1 VTNTLP
7 IPVEKRFDKLLVL
20 SVGQIIADAV
30 RAVFEDESVSGI
42 FGGDN
47 V

>member
-1 VTNTLP
+1 V
-7 IPVEKRFDKLLVL
+7 V
-20 SVGQIIADAV
+20 SVGTIIADAI

-47 V
+47 